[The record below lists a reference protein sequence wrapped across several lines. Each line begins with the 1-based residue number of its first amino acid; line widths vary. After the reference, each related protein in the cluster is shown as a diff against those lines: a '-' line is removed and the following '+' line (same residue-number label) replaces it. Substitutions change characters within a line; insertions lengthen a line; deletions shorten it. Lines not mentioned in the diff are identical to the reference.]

1 MCYCV
6 VYNGAWGYELQIES
20 AVPDSSP
27 CFCLAGAR
35 VARRMLCKNCG
46 AHQTPQWRCGP
57 LGPRTLCNACGV
69 RYKKGLPLTGMPR
82 STELV

>member
-1 MCYCV
+1 MQGSSGGVQVFEAC
-6 VYNGAWGYELQIES
+6 ADKQS
-20 AVPDSSP
+20 VPLVTVHVS
-27 CFCLAGAR
+27 AGAR

-69 RYKKGLPLTGMPR
+69 RYKKGLPLTGTAR
-82 STELV
+82 SAELA